1 MRKSVEQDA
10 SRHREAQQ
18 QYASAASHSDIAV
31 GGLGAALVFLSLA
44 YAAYRGAFAH
54 VQFNGGAL
62 GTAAV
67 GRLLLAHDA
76 FATEAIAVAVVIALV
91 VLTLLWR
98 ARERDR

>member
-1 MRKSVEQDA
+1 
-10 SRHREAQQ
+10 
-18 QYASAASHSDIAV
+18 
-31 GGLGAALVFLSLA
+31 
-44 YAAYRGAFAH
+44 

-76 FATEAIAVAVVIALV
+76 FATEAIAVAVVTALV